1 MKTQY
6 VLDWQVKKY
15 EAECVELLETK
26 LAIIYAH
33 YTSNKTVEAKS
44 RVLRWLRNL
53 QMSQG
58 IWEFPIVDHY
68 KIDER
73 IDEITCERP
82 RAHDNHPIN
91 PIPPE
96 YGTEILRNIA
106 KDLLTAQL
114 ENAKR
119 GRSQEDLDKFLLVLA
134 KHMDNKKLRLLSIR
148 HVRLAHKNHKAG
160 KR

>member
-1 MKTQY
+1 MKAY

-15 EAECVELLETK
+15 EAECVEELDTK
-26 LAIIYAH
+26 LAIVYAH
-33 YTSNKTVEAKS
+33 YTSNKTVESKS
-44 RVLRWLRNL
+44 RVSTWLRGLRKLVEGNPL
-53 QMSQG
+53 SSG
-58 IWEFPIVDHY
+58 DLY

-106 KDLLTAQL
+106 RDLLTRQL
-114 ENAKR
+114 ANAKR
-119 GRSQEDLDKFLLVLA
+119 GRSQEDLDKFLLTLA
-134 KHMDNKKLRLLSIR
+134 KRMDNKKLRLLSIA
-148 HVRLAHKNHKAG
+148 HVRFAHKNHKAG